1 MRKTTSLVIKIDGR
15 FLLAACLALL
25 VVVAF
30 ALLPDGP
37 RAQKTQE
44 DYKDKLNIAGSQ
56 GGVAIATSA
65 DGKYVF
71 VAGAEG
77 VIVSDDH
84 GKTGSWVQTAK
95 LK

>member
-1 MRKTTSLVIKIDGR
+1 VIKINGR
-15 FLLAACLALL
+15 VLLAACLALL

-30 ALLPDGP
+30 AVLPDGP
-37 RAQKTQE
+37 RAQKAQE
-44 DYKDKLNIAGSQ
+44 NYKDKFNIADSQ
-56 GGVAIATSA
+56 GGVAVATSA
-65 DGKYVF
+65 DGKYVY
-71 VAGAEG
+71 VAGPAG

>member
-1 MRKTTSLVIKIDGR
+1 MTFVVNVDGR
-15 FLLAACLALL
+15 LLLAACIALL

-30 ALLPDGP
+30 AVLPDGP

-44 DYKDKLNIAGSQ
+44 DYKDKFNIAGAK

-65 DGKYVF
+65 DGKYVY
-71 VAGAEG
+71 VAGPAG
-77 VIVSDDH
+77 ILVSDDH
-84 GKTGSWVQTAK
+84 GKTGSWMQTAK

>member
-1 MRKTTSLVIKIDGR
+1 MRKTNSLVVNIDGR

-37 RAQKTQE
+37 RAQKAQE
-44 DYKDKLNIAGSQ
+44 NYKDKFNIADTQ
-56 GGVAIATSA
+56 GGVAVATSA
-65 DGKYVF
+65 DGKYVY
-71 VAGAEG
+71 VAGSEG

-84 GKTGSWVQTAK
+84 GKTGSWTQTAK